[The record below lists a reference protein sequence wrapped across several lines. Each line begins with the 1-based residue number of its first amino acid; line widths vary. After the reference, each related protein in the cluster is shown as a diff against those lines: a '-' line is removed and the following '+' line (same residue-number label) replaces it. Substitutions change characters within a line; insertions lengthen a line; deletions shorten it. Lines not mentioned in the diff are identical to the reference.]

1 MEKVLMPYEVSEEFV
16 VEITYQGG
24 SRLQARNDKLM
35 EAIKEASAME
45 AFGLAV
51 DTSRV
56 FRKTKQ
62 MIERGGIYSRVYEM
76 IA

>member
-1 MEKVLMPYEVSEEFV
+1 MEKVLMPFEINEEFV
-16 VEITYQGG
+16 VEVTYQGG

-62 MIERGGIYSRVYEM
+62 TVKVENSYQRVYELL
-76 IA
+76 